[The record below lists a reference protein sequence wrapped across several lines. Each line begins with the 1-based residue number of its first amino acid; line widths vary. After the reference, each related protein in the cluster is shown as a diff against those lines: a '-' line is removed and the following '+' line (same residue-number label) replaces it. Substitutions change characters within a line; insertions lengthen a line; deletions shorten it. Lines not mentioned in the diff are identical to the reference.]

1 MEQAGVPL
9 PNPKARDSRY
19 NNRSITFTKEFRKK
33 WQDILI
39 KNGFDIEL
47 EPELTKRKAK
57 DKQTF
62 IAEKRAEKETAKA
75 LEMQAEAMKKAEES
89 ERVRRS
95 YMARNAELDSRE
107 AELDP
112 REAELEERETVLA
125 EREKSL
131 QAAYSEKIAE
141 ADKLKNMFK
150 DGLAKLN
157 ERAAE
162 IKSAKL
168 RDEQIAKNTALRN
181 RFVGAAMGGLYSG
194 SSRQNEDENNYSK

>member
-1 MEQAGVPL
+1 MAGYSD
-9 PNPKARDSRY
+9 K
-19 NNRSITFTKEFRKK
+19 
-33 WQDILI
+33 

-95 YMARNAELDSRE
+95 YMARNAELDS
-107 AELDP
+107 

>member
-1 MEQAGVPL
+1 MRTAYLEWEQKRAW
-9 PNPKARDSRY
+9 SR
-19 NNRSITFTKEFRKK
+19 REFRKK

-39 KNGFDIEL
+39 RNGFDIEL
-47 EPELTKRKAK
+47 EPEPTKRKAK

-75 LEMQAEAMKKAEES
+75 LEMQAEAMKKAQES
-89 ERVRRS
+89 ERTKKL

-107 AELDP
+107 S
-112 REAELEERETVLA
+112 ELEEREKLLN
-125 EREKSL
+125 EREKSM

-162 IKSAKL
+162 IKNANL